1 MARVPC
7 IVCPNCGLHSGIA
20 EKTCLCGAALDRRMA
35 RLVEE
40 AEAKPRGRWDP
51 KTPVYVQK
59 CSNCGTLNFT
69 TEEES
74 PVRQCW
80 KCHKAR
86 VASVARALY
95 EDEEARRREEQAEES
110 GPEGDPKEASGWEQL
125 ARGVTAAVSG
135 LSDAPAEEPREEKEG
150 TGEPDYQVPEVEDPP
165 TDDSDPEEVIDWD
178 QVFKEDTGSA
188 EGEGEKPG
196 KSTLTLTALRYG
208 KCELTLT
215 SDQKDLPCQLGR
227 SAVLADFLALD
238 RRVGNRHC
246 RIHYDG
252 GWVVT
257 DTNSLNGVGVNDRIL
272 DINASS
278 PLRDGD
284 TLILGHHRD
293 SMAFRVTI
301 RE

>member
-69 TEEES
+69 TEEEP
-74 PVRQCW
+74 PVRQCC

-86 VASVARALY
+86 VASAARVLY
-95 EDEEARRREEQAEES
+95 EDEEAR
-110 GPEGDPKEASGWEQL
+110 GWEQL
-125 ARGVTAAVSG
+125 ARGVTNAVSG
-135 LSDAPAEEPREEKEG
+135 LSDAPAEEPREEKEEPG
-150 TGEPDYQVPEVEDPP
+150 QPDYQVPEGEDPP

>member
-74 PVRQCW
+74 PVRQCC

-86 VASVARALY
+86 VASAARVLY

-110 GPEGDPKEASGWEQL
+110 GPAGDSQAASGWEQL
-125 ARGVTAAVSG
+125 ARGVTNAVSG
-135 LSDAPAEEPREEKEG
+135 LSDAPAEEPREEKEEPG
-150 TGEPDYQVPEVEDPP
+150 QPDYQVQEVEDPP
-165 TDDSDPEEVIDWD
+165 TDDSDPEEV
-178 QVFKEDTGSA
+178 
-188 EGEGEKPG
+188 G